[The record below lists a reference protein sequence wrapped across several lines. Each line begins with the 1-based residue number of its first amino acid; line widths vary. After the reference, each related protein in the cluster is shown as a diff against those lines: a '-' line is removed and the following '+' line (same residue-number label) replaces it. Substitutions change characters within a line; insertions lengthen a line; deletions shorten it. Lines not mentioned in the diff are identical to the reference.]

1 MSSIAAINHVIDQL
15 ENAIASATS
24 LKIFLLKQNGITQP
38 NYKGMRHRPSQKNRV
53 KKDEVNNLTQSIKNI
68 NITPAE
74 YVVNYNNKQR
84 NILVR
89 GISSKYPHLVDV
101 EDLSTNFLRTYD
113 IQQLKQ
119 ENPTVQ
125 FNF

>member
-1 MSSIAAINHVIDQL
+1 MKKREEYIEAVRNY
-15 ENAIASATS
+15 S
-24 LKIFLLKQNGITQP
+24 L
-38 NYKGMRHRPSQKNRV
+38 YS
-53 KKDEVNNLTQSIKNI
+53 
-68 NITPAE
+68 
-74 YVVNYNNKQR
+74 NKQR

>member
-1 MSSIAAINHVIDQL
+1 MTSVVAINQIIDQL

-38 NYKGMRHRPSQKNRV
+38 KNCMRHRPSQKNV

>member
-1 MSSIAAINHVIDQL
+1 MSSVAAINHVIEQL

-24 LKIFLLKQNGITQP
+24 LKIFLLKQNGTTQP
-38 NYKGMRHRPSQKNRV
+38 KNGMRHRPSQKKQT
-53 KKDEVNNLTQSIKNI
+53 KKDEVDNLTQSIEKVNI
-68 NITPAE
+68 KTPAE
-74 YVVNYNNKQR
+74 YLVNYKNKQR

-89 GISSKYPHLVDV
+89 GVSSKYPHLVDV
-101 EDLSTNFLRTYD
+101 EDLSTNCLRTYD

>member
-1 MSSIAAINHVIDQL
+1 MSAVATINHVIEQL
-15 ENAIASATS
+15 ENAISFAKS
-24 LKIFLLKQNGITQP
+24 LKIFLLKQNENTQP
-38 NYKGMRHRPSQKNRV
+38 KKNGMRHRPSQKNV

-74 YVVNYNNKQR
+74 YVVNYKNKQR

-89 GISSKYPHLVDV
+89 GVSSKYPHLVDV